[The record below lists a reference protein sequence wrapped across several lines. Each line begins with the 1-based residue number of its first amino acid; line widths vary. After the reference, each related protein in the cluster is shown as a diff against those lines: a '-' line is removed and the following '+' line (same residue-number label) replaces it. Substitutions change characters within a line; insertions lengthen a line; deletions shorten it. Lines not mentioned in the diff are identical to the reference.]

1 MSLELIESHPGPD
14 SRTCRVTWVRTVL
27 AGAVLGGTT
36 LVAMKRAEAADLIVN
51 GNFIAEDFQTA
62 AGWQSM
68 DDK

>member
-1 MSLELIESHPGPD
+1 VP
-14 SRTCRVTWVRTVL
+14 WVRTVV

-36 LVAMKRAEAADLIVN
+36 LAAAKPVKAAALIVN

-68 DDK
+68 DDR